1 MDPRADKTEIFA
13 NEIAEADTRA
23 KKIVNENLVESPNAA
38 VGACPTAE

>member
-23 KKIVNENLVESPNAA
+23 KKIVNENLVSGLDD
-38 VGACPTAE
+38 VGTCPASQ